1 MFITTVFV
9 AMAKFMIV
17 ILNILTGWFIM
28 YDITG
33 SGFTTT
39 THWIPFT
46 CVAVFSYLIASL
58 FLSIFSTVALTLMMC
73 LAVDMD
79 LNNGKPEFGPVSF
92 HAAMHT
98 VKTHNKK
105 SGGYVHKKGVDE
117 EEDLISSKASSIASA
132 APEMTPVDN
141 GDHENLF

>member
-1 MFITTVFV
+1 MNVTHIFV
-9 AMAKFMIV
+9 SMAKAMIILLNV
-17 ILNILTGWFIM
+17 ITGWFIM

-33 SGFTTT
+33 SGFETR

-46 CVAVFSYLIASL
+46 CVAVFSYLISNL
-58 FLSIFSTVALTLMMC
+58 FLSIFSTVATTLMMC

-105 SGGYVHKKGVDE
+105 SGGYVQKKGENE

-132 APEMTPVDN
+132 APDMTPIDN